1 MNGPIAVLAGTPVDT
16 RMGVAYLEERGLPGV
31 PFPLSRGPREQTA
44 FQHAPAADKRRQALA
59 VLRGAMAQGCRRA
72 FVYCN
77 SLSAAVDFP
86 GLAEE
91 TGMRIVTPLDVY
103 RRLAP
108 CYRALGVIAANA
120 QGLSGIEKVLLEANP
135 ALDLLGAC
143 ALPVVLAVEAG
154 MPPEELVERH
164 RLVALAAWFAD
175 GGMEALVLGCT
186 HFPYFKEALAAR
198 TGLPLV
204 DLYSVGEMLV
214 DFLPGSEPGSY
225 IRNAGGAPAN
235 VAIAAARNGL
245 EAAMCCSVGDDD
257 FGRYLLGTLRENR
270 VRCIRREPCR
280 EAVTTMAFV
289 SLTEEGE
296 RSFTFVRKP
305 GADMFLR
312 EEDVR
317 EADIRDTVIVHAGS
331 CSLSAS
337 PAAEATAKALH
348 LGREMGRLVSFDVNY
363 RDMMWNGSQE
373 ACAAKVREILPD
385 VDLLKISEEEAD
397 MLGGEAE
404 LPALME
410 RYGLTLVVLTLG
422 GQGARGYFRGR
433 RLAVPGRRA
442 HCADATG
449 AGDAFWGG
457 MLSQMRFRGVTQAE
471 QLTEPLV
478 QEALE
483 YGNVS
488 GWLCVQG
495 RGAIPSLPTR
505 QEIER
510 HLV

>member
-1 MNGPIAVLAGTPVDT
+1 
-16 RMGVAYLEERGLPGV
+16 
-31 PFPLSRGPREQTA
+31 
-44 FQHAPAADKRRQALA
+44 
-59 VLRGAMAQGCRRA
+59 
-72 FVYCN
+72 
-77 SLSAAVDFP
+77 
-86 GLAEE
+86 
-91 TGMRIVTPLDVY
+91 
-103 RRLAP
+103 
-108 CYRALGVIAANA
+108 
-120 QGLSGIEKVLLEANP
+120 
-135 ALDLLGAC
+135 
-143 ALPVVLAVEAG
+143 
-154 MPPEELVERH
+154 
-164 RLVALAAWFAD
+164 
-175 GGMEALVLGCT
+175 
-186 HFPYFKEALAAR
+186 
-198 TGLPLV
+198 
-204 DLYSVGEMLV
+204 
-214 DFLPGSEPGSY
+214 
-225 IRNAGGAPAN
+225 
-235 VAIAAARNGL
+235 
-245 EAAMCCSVGDDD
+245 MCCSVGDDD

-296 RSFTFVRKP
+296 RSFTFVRQAWSGYVPSGGGRTGGGHP
-305 GADMFLR
+305 GHGDR
-312 EEDVR
+312 PR
-317 EADIRDTVIVHAGS
+317 RS

>member
-1 MNGPIAVLAGTPVDT
+1 M
-16 RMGVAYLEERGLPGV
+16 
-31 PFPLSRGPREQTA
+31 
-44 FQHAPAADKRRQALA
+44 
-59 VLRGAMAQGCRRA
+59 
-72 FVYCN
+72 
-77 SLSAAVDFP
+77 
-86 GLAEE
+86 
-91 TGMRIVTPLDVY
+91 
-103 RRLAP
+103 
-108 CYRALGVIAANA
+108 
-120 QGLSGIEKVLLEANP
+120 
-135 ALDLLGAC
+135 
-143 ALPVVLAVEAG
+143 
-154 MPPEELVERH
+154 
-164 RLVALAAWFAD
+164 
-175 GGMEALVLGCT
+175 
-186 HFPYFKEALAAR
+186 
-198 TGLPLV
+198 

-245 EAAMCCSVGDDD
+245 EAAVCCSVGDDD

-337 PAAEATAKALH
+337 LAAEATAKALH

>member
-1 MNGPIAVLAGTPVDT
+1 M
-16 RMGVAYLEERGLPGV
+16 
-31 PFPLSRGPREQTA
+31 
-44 FQHAPAADKRRQALA
+44 
-59 VLRGAMAQGCRRA
+59 
-72 FVYCN
+72 
-77 SLSAAVDFP
+77 
-86 GLAEE
+86 
-91 TGMRIVTPLDVY
+91 
-103 RRLAP
+103 
-108 CYRALGVIAANA
+108 
-120 QGLSGIEKVLLEANP
+120 
-135 ALDLLGAC
+135 
-143 ALPVVLAVEAG
+143 
-154 MPPEELVERH
+154 
-164 RLVALAAWFAD
+164 
-175 GGMEALVLGCT
+175 
-186 HFPYFKEALAAR
+186 
-198 TGLPLV
+198 

-363 RDMMWNGSQE
+363 RDMMWPGGMT
-373 ACAAKVREILPD
+373 ACAAKVGEILRD
-385 VDLLKISEEEAD
+385 VDLLKIAREETA
-397 MLGGEAE
+397 LFGGEDA

-410 RYGLTLVVLTLG
+410 RYGLTLVVETLG
-422 GQGARGYFRGR
+422 SGGARGYFRGR
-433 RLAVPGRRA
+433 EIRVSGRPAR
-442 HCADATG
+442 CADTTG
-449 AGDAFWGG
+449 AGDAFWGAF
-457 MLSQMRFRGVTQAE
+457 LSLLRFRGVTRAE
-471 QLTEPLV
+471 ELTEPLIR
-478 QEALE
+478 EAMT
-483 YGNVS
+483 YGNVG
-488 GWLCVQG
+488 GWLCVQSK
-495 RGAIPSLPTR
+495 GAIASLPSW
-505 QEIER
+505 QEIRR
-510 HLV
+510 HLA